1 MLITLASWWV
11 PAIVIALISEAL
23 NIWQSQ
29 RLKLRYKNRFTSSRY
44 GNIRFDHLKAEWDLT
59 KSALVKLEIGCLMC
73 TKVLFYLSIT
83 LAVIFYLLNL
93 LSIKNH
99 SLIQ

>member
-11 PAIVIALISEAL
+11 PAIVIALICEAL

-29 RLKLRYKNRFTSSRY
+29 RLKQKYKNRFTSSRY
-44 GNIRFDHLKAEWDLT
+44 GNIRFDHLRAEWDLT
-59 KSALVKLEIGCLMC
+59 KSAQVKFEISCLIG
-73 TKVLFYLSIT
+73 TKFLFYLSIT

-93 LSIKNH
+93 LFIKNH